1 MYSIG
6 SMCKYTPFL
15 HMLKISCAE
24 NAFLFNKEEI
34 HKIFFIKFVHKENFM
49 YICIVIKTK
58 RYGKRDKNATGCK
71 TYPVKIVI

>member
-1 MYSIG
+1 M
-6 SMCKYTPFL
+6 
-15 HMLKISCAE
+15 
-24 NAFLFNKEEI
+24 
-34 HKIFFIKFVHKENFM
+34 KFVHKKNFM

>member
-1 MYSIG
+1 
-6 SMCKYTPFL
+6 
-15 HMLKISCAE
+15 MLKFSCAE

-34 HKIFFIKFVHKENFM
+34 HKIFFMEFVHKENFM